1 MRTNTSRKSLATG
14 LLIFILAAGAAAES
28 LVRERGEPIRAA
40 VYTGD
45 GASAACVTETYEAL
59 RIDGDITPSLIGP
72 TGIFTGGLDD
82 IDVLVFPGGSGSRQM
97 NSLGS
102 ISHGI
107 VRRFV
112 IEDGKGVVGICA
124 GGYLVSDSPGYP
136 CLGLIGADTVDR
148 DHDKRGSALVEI
160 SFTDEGL
167 SIFPEMRGYERGYI
181 QYHDG
186 PLFVP
191 PEDDDYS
198 SCEELAVN
206 NSDVHHTG
214 SAPEGMTPGKSLFLV
229 QESGKG
235 RVFAC
240 AGHPESTAGMRW
252 MVPRMVR
259 WAARRELVPYPATV
273 TRPWLGEREIMHS
286 DERETE
292 LYWRIFDEDPDTRIE
307 AIRALRA
314 DRYRNGFR
322 WAAGMIRDVSPDVRG
337 FAAEV
342 LAEAGYTAA
351 IEDLDA
357 VIAREKDPACMKR
370 LEDARNRLASMI
382 GH

>member
-1 MRTNTSRKSLATG
+1 MRPDTLRKSLSTG
-14 LLIFILAAGAAAES
+14 LLVLVLAAGAAAVN
-28 LVRERGEPIRAA
+28 LVREQDDPIRAA

-45 GASAACVTETYEAL
+45 GASAACVTETFEAL
-59 RIDGDITPSLIGP
+59 RIDGGIEPSLIGP
-72 TGIFTGGLDD
+72 VDIFNDGLED

-148 DHDKRGSALVEI
+148 EHDKRGSALVEV

-191 PEDDDYS
+191 PEGGDYS

-206 NSDVHHTG
+206 HSDVHHTG
-214 SAPEGMTPGKSLFLV
+214 SAPEGMTPGKSFFLI

-259 WAARRELVPYPATV
+259 WAARREQVPYPANV
-273 TRPWLGEREIMHS
+273 TRPQLGEREIMHS

-292 LYWRIFDEDPDTRIE
+292 LYWLLFADDPAERIE
-307 AIRALRA
+307 ALKALRA

-357 VIAREKDPACMKR
+357 VIAREEDPACMKR